1 MKTLKALRSG
11 LNDIKEANFEFV
23 DRNKKSRDVV
33 IKLAKKHGLKVKE
46 RKKGNLSNLDL
57 EGPNNKMGKFMEQLP
72 QDALEGVNEGMNMR
86 QIMQKHGRE
95 LKKAQRTGNLDIS
108 QRAEEDL
115 FNWTLENGEVMTDD
129 PDEFIEWLDN
139 NLDDIIKGRIK

>member
-23 DRNKKSRDVV
+23 DMNKKSRDVV